1 MKECR
6 NTIQK
11 QLVLDAV
18 RRLKSHPTANEVYL
32 EVLKTAPNVSRS
44 TVYRNLNNLS
54 ETGEISHIL
63 LPDSADCYDHR
74 TDSHY
79 HAHCRN
85 CGKVVD
91 VELPEINNI
100 LNNIPPDDSFSY
112 ERHSLVFMGLC
123 RNCVNY
129 SDS

>member
-6 NTIQK
+6 NTIQR

-18 RRLKSHPTANEVYL
+18 RRLKSHPTANEVYI
-32 EVLKTAPNVSRS
+32 EVVKTAPNISRS

-54 ETGEISHIL
+54 ETGEILHIL

-79 HAHCRN
+79 HAHCRC
-85 CGKVVD
+85 CGKVCD
-91 VELPEINNI
+91 IELPEINNI
-100 LNNIPPDDSFSY
+100 LNNVQEADGFLC
-112 ERHSLVFMGLC
+112 ENHSLVFMGLC
-123 RNCVNY
+123 HDCL
-129 SDS
+129 SGGDF